1 MQDARV
7 RGALLFICLACLLGS
22 GWVLLHGRQA
32 APPPIVFSATPSA
45 GVNPIKP
52 QDAPAAEA
60 SVSPAAAPRPARM
73 YVDVAGAVRRP
84 SLYVLPKGSR
94 VMQALLAAGGPAA
107 DADIDAV
114 NLAEPVTDGEKV
126 FVPKRG
132 TAPPP
137 VAASAASSSVVPV
150 TGARSAAA
158 PGPVGKAG
166 KGSSAGRSSSRG
178 AGGHSTKISVDSGEQ
193 IGLNSATLEEL
204 ERLPGVGPSMAAKI
218 LAYRQQ
224 SGGFA
229 KIDDLSLVP
238 GIGPKKLA
246 KLTPFVTLN

>member
-7 RGALLFICLACLLGS
+7 RGALLFICLACLIGS
-22 GWVLLHGRQA
+22 GFVLLRGRQA
-32 APPPIVFSATPSA
+32 APPPIVFSVMPSA
-45 GVNPIKP
+45 ADPLKAR
-52 QDAPAAEA
+52 QTRAAET
-60 SVSPAAAPRPARM
+60 SVSPAAAPRPARLF
-73 YVDVAGAVRRP
+73 VDVAGAVRRP
-84 SLYVLPKGSR
+84 SLYVLPRGSR
-94 VMQALLAAGGPAA
+94 VMQALLAAGGPTA
-107 DADIDAV
+107 DADTDAV

-126 FVPKRG
+126 FVPKIGLAPAAQRPSALAAAK
-132 TAPPP
+132 TAPAALPAPP
-137 VAASAASSSVVPV
+137 AKTGKSS
-150 TGARSAAA
+150 
-158 PGPVGKAG
+158 
-166 KGSSAGRSSSRG
+166 GSSAGSSRG
-178 AGGHSTKISVDSGEQ
+178 SKIGVDSGEQ
-193 IGLNSATLEEL
+193 IGLNSATLEQL